1 MYVIKKH
8 KIRSMRIYTLKC
20 VILKLFEIKTFIIHH
35 TCTIDVLFDK
45 KNLVLGEKPCDI
57 IEFRIFY

>member
-1 MYVIKKH
+1 
-8 KIRSMRIYTLKC
+8 MRIYTLKC